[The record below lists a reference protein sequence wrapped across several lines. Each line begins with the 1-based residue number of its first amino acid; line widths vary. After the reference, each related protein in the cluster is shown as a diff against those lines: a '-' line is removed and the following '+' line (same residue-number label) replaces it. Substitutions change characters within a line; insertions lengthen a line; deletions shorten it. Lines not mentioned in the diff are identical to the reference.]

1 MNNLTSQSNENELQR
16 KVDKGKNGVVNYVE
30 STKKKKIRDNF
41 SEIIYEQTQ
50 FRNKTKKAFSSKS
63 YCEERHSNKHHFSNF
78 HSADALKLIQKNEK
92 DELHRRH
99 SSENFSLS
107 GVDALT
113 GKKNSSSSNTS
124 YSKDT
129 HERKSYEKFFEI
141 CSEAKQELSDH
152 VKMLIKQKNESDQ
165 WVSNKRMGSE
175 ICRRSDEHDY
185 YHCDSCIRKKRKK
198 SKGSKKKSK
207 KSKMG
212 NYEKKEE
219 YQSFNKLKTLYEGA
233 QQATSYYI
241 TKMLSSKVHIEKNI
255 VAYDDIM
262 SKHSENILKKW
273 EIFEETAEQDAF
285 ESNEIGND
293 FLGTLC
299 EYFTYFIYSTLL
311 PFRYVISQMIY
322 EPVLFS
328 SVSFNFHLVHAP
340 PQFRFLSTNHFAKS
354 FNPAQ
359 HKELFIPFEWKLLIR
374 RDIVCTGVTDG
385 TTWKKQNGMKQNGM
399 KQNGMK
405 QSGMK
410 QSGMKQSGMKQSGI
424 KQSGMKQSGM
434 KQSGMKQS
442 GMKQS
447 GMKQS
452 GMKQSGMKQS
462 GMKLS
467 GL

>member
-1 MNNLTSQSNENELQR
+1 MNNLTSLGNENRLQR
-16 KVDKGKNGVVNYVE
+16 QVDKGKNGVDNYIE
-30 STKKKKIRDNF
+30 STEKKNIRDNF
-41 SEIIYEQTQ
+41 SEIMYEQTQ
-50 FRNKTKKAFSSKS
+50 FRNKTKKAFSSES
-63 YCEERHSNKHHFSNF
+63 YCEKRHSNKQHFSNF

-99 SSENFSLS
+99 SSDKFSLN

-113 GKKNSSSSNTS
+113 GKKNSSASNTS

-152 VKMLIKQKNESDQ
+152 VKMLIKQKNESDE

-175 ICRRSDEHDY
+175 ICRRSDEHDH
-185 YHCDSCIRKKRKK
+185 YHCDNCVRKKRKK

-207 KSKMG
+207 KGKMG

-273 EIFEETAEQDAF
+273 EIFEETAEQDAS
-285 ESNEIGND
+285 ETNEIGND

-299 EYFTYFIYSTLL
+299 EYFTYFMSLTL
-311 PFRYVISQMIY
+311 
-322 EPVLFS
+322 
-328 SVSFNFHLVHAP
+328 N
-340 PQFRFLSTNHFAKS
+340 T
-354 FNPAQ
+354 
-359 HKELFIPFEWKLLIR
+359 
-374 RDIVCTGVTDG
+374 
-385 TTWKKQNGMKQNGM
+385 
-399 KQNGMK
+399 
-405 QSGMK
+405 
-410 QSGMKQSGMKQSGI
+410 
-424 KQSGMKQSGM
+424 
-434 KQSGMKQS
+434 
-442 GMKQS
+442 
-447 GMKQS
+447 
-452 GMKQSGMKQS
+452 
-462 GMKLS
+462 
-467 GL
+467 